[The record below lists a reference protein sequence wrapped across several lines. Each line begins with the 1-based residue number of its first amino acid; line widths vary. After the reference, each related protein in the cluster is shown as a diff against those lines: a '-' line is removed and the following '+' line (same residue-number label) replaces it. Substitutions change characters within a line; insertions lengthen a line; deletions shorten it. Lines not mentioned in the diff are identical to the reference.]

1 MLGRVHGL
9 LIRPGLLPHEIPKLK
24 IALGKEEFNGPGV
37 AGTRRIRICGNAD
50 GEVPARRDGPDPELH
65 AGSEFDPAVSFLRV
79 IRIVPALRLAIFD
92 VVKQLTRQDRAGHS
106 AKSIVR
112 DALDGDF
119 RLRAVRSIAD
129 LGIDAAGILAVLRGL
144 RRLGVELVDTI
155 EFVPKGPVPRLA
167 PEHKPRLRRSQLLL
181 DVLRDELAVAV
192 RLADGENVT
201 PALAVGPQAGL
212 PDIGPP
218 VATVLR
224 EKAAN
229 CVLLSGNP
237 EGVVERESRRRHLKK
252 MCDLGET
259 VEVIPEGDLPGADR
273 VIHSAHGLLPLF
285 V

>member
-9 LIRPGLLPHEIPKLK
+9 LIRPSLLPHEIPKLK

-50 GEVPARRDGPDPELH
+50 CEVLARRDGSDPELH
-65 AGSEFDPAVSFLRV
+65 AGSEFGPAVSFLRV
-79 IRIVPALRLAIFD
+79 IHIVPALRLAIFD

-112 DALDGDF
+112 DALDGDS

-144 RRLGVELVDTI
+144 RRLGVEPVDTV
-155 EFVPKGPVPRLA
+155 ELVPKDPAPRLA

-181 DVLRDELAVAV
+181 DVLGDELAVSV
-192 RLADGENVT
+192 RLADGENVS

-218 VATVLR
+218 IAAVLR

-229 CVLLSGNP
+229 RVLLPGDP
-237 EGVVERESRRRHLKK
+237 EDVVERESCGRHLEKV
-252 MCDLGET
+252 CDLGET
-259 VEVIPEGDLPGADR
+259 VEVIPEGDLSGADR
-273 VIHSAHGLLPLF
+273 VIYFGHALIPFF